1 MRLTRLFIL
10 FSLLS
15 TSFSIPPLGASAV
28 QDSLNA
34 LLFEAIH
41 TLDTVQVRQLIS
53 SGAKVNAS
61 DLEGLT
67 PLLIAAGRKFQAF
80 DRSKP
85 LHQDSLQKQNMQRSM
100 EEVKKGLA
108 NSKII
113 KLLLEAGADVSATD
127 SAGRTPLILACSG
140 NSGRS
145 VKMLLEAGSAL
156 NVQDNQGN
164 TALMYAVFQ
173 PRHIIAFLLNA
184 GVDIHAENG
193 LGETALDIAE
203 NNEMEESAAI
213 LREASLG
220 EKVVEL
226 VKARL
231 ADRTLFSGLPEFM
244 ELTLLRKVNLE
255 DKLWEFEIQEKY
267 PEADYWPF
275 SETEKLYTCS
285 VKGRLQWPR
294 VSGPFYEGTIRV
306 GVAAG
311 KSGIRALYYY
321 GLDESAE
328 GWAKTHIVS
337 WTQTHKEG
345 GWRGDKVLY
354 HQLQDIYFND
364 RQERLYLLEKGAESY
379 SVCNDESSI
388 LRILQ
393 HGHNPWIWFVYRVLE
408 YYRER
413 EEVRSRFVPLLG
425 PVKVADDQCLSA
437 WCRGEIDSDG
447 KEDLVCAVETDSS
460 STLAVILSSRAD
472 TVFQIAPFKGGGF
485 TIMPDNNAIYLNYGD
500 KPLVPCIWN
509 GETFEI
515 KPVD

>member
-213 LREASLG
+213 LRE
-220 EKVVEL
+220 
-226 VKARL
+226 
-231 ADRTLFSGLPEFM
+231 D
-244 ELTLLRKVNLE
+244 
-255 DKLWEFEIQEKY
+255 
-267 PEADYWPF
+267 
-275 SETEKLYTCS
+275 
-285 VKGRLQWPR
+285 
-294 VSGPFYEGTIRV
+294 
-306 GVAAG
+306 
-311 KSGIRALYYY
+311 
-321 GLDESAE
+321 
-328 GWAKTHIVS
+328 
-337 WTQTHKEG
+337 
-345 GWRGDKVLY
+345 
-354 HQLQDIYFND
+354 
-364 RQERLYLLEKGAESY
+364 
-379 SVCNDESSI
+379 
-388 LRILQ
+388 
-393 HGHNPWIWFVYRVLE
+393 
-408 YYRER
+408 
-413 EEVRSRFVPLLG
+413 
-425 PVKVADDQCLSA
+425 
-437 WCRGEIDSDG
+437 
-447 KEDLVCAVETDSS
+447 
-460 STLAVILSSRAD
+460 
-472 TVFQIAPFKGGGF
+472 
-485 TIMPDNNAIYLNYGD
+485 
-500 KPLVPCIWN
+500 
-509 GETFEI
+509 
-515 KPVD
+515 